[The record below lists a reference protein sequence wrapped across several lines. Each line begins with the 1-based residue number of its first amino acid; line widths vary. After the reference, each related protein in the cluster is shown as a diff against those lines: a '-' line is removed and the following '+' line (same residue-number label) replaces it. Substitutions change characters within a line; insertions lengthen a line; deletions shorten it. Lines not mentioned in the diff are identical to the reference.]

1 MFGLGGFGFNSYSYY
16 YSQHRRR
23 LYRASKSSRTNENSN
38 EGQQETEED
47 DMIQKDAEYAIIS
60 KMIEEPCFIT
70 LHKFVNRMAN
80 GLSEHGKMLL
90 AYGVKGAEKRD
101 NTEDYKVSIV
111 NSWHG
116 SVQEKNDNNDNM
128 KYPEF
133 LVDVSKIVS
142 AVEAYQE
149 IIDRNHSYIC
159 KCTCLY
165 TQGLSSSS
173 WNIIEPVEE
182 VHRLIEEA
190 MSKKFE
196 KIMEMTKKLRDLQL
210 QDNSTQQEQETEG
223 L

>member
-1 MFGLGGFGFNSYSYY
+1 MFGLGGFGLNSYYSYY
-16 YSQHRRR
+16 SIQHRRR
-23 LYRASKSSRTNENSN
+23 LYRASKSSKTN

-80 GLSEHGKMLL
+80 ALNDHGKMLL
-90 AYGVKGAEKRD
+90 AYGVKGAEERD
-101 NTEDYKVSIV
+101 SKEDYKVRVV
-111 NSWHG
+111 NSWQG
-116 SVQEKNDNNDNM
+116 DVQEKQEKNDNM

-133 LVDVSKIVS
+133 LIDVSKIVS
-142 AVEAYQE
+142 AVESYQE
-149 IIDRNHSYIC
+149 TLDRNYSYIC

-165 TQGLSSSS
+165 TNGLNNSS

-182 VHRLIEEA
+182 VYRLIEEA
-190 MSKKFE
+190 TAKKFD
-196 KIMEMTKKLRDLQL
+196 KIMEMTKKLRALQL
-210 QDNSTQQEQETEG
+210 QDNPTQQEQETEG